1 MSGFSM
7 HGEKESA
14 SAFALKRTRRIAA
27 ICIATL
33 MAFGALG
40 LAGCSCS
47 NTSAKTDD
55 DNAKKEQVNDK
66 KNATKTVPNVVGMTK
81 DDAERVIK
89 TPGSPWERRRRR
101 RAKRWSPA
109 PSSARA

>member
-40 LAGCSCS
+40 LAG
-47 NTSAKTDD
+47 
-55 DNAKKEQVNDK
+55 
-66 KNATKTVPNVVGMTK
+66 
-81 DDAERVIK
+81 
-89 TPGSPWERRRRR
+89 
-101 RAKRWSPA
+101 
-109 PSSARA
+109 